1 MTHPEKLMFLRI
13 GILAV
18 LSFIFFHTPSFAH
31 DFWKTGEAVDPQTKN
46 KCCGWND
53 TKELDPKVVVPM
65 KGGFFLMDTHEFI
78 ANARVQPSQDN
89 SIWASRWGG
98 ETKCFFYPMSY

>member
-1 MTHPEKLMFLRI
+1 MEYAEKLMFTRI
-13 GILAV
+13 GVLAV
-18 LSFIFFHTPSFAH
+18 LSFLLFHTPAFSH
-31 DFWKTGEAVDPQTKN
+31 DTWKTGIAVDPVTKN

-53 TKELDPKVVVPM
+53 TKEIDQSLVLPL
-65 KGGFFLMDTHEFI
+65 KGGFFLLDTHEFI
-78 ANARVQPSQDN
+78 PFARVQPSQDN